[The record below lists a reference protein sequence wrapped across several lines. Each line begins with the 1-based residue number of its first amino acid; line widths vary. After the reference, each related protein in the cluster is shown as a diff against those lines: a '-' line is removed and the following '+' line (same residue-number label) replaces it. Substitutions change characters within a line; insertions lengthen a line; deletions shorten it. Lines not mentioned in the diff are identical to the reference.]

1 MNELETEIRS
11 AEQKPNISNLAT
23 MQSVTGVL
31 NKIPD
36 VTGFVKKSDYG
47 TVITSIKNHYVPKAN
62 LTSQINDL
70 KSQNIADEV
79 KKVDDKVKKMLL
91 ILLVIKIL

>member
-11 AEQKPNISNLAT
+11 AEQKRNISNLAT
-23 MQSVTGVL
+23 IQSVTGVL

-47 TVITSIKNHYVPKAN
+47 TVITCIKNHYVAKAN
-62 LTSQINDL
+62 LISQLNDL
-70 KSQNIADEV
+70 KSQNIAEV